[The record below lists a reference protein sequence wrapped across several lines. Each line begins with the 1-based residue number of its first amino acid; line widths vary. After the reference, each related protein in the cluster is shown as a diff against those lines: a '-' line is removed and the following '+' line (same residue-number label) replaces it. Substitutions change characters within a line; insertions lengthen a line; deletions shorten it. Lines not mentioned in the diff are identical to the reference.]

1 MKNLTRFLIVAVA
14 LVTCTALAS
23 AQVYIN
29 EYCSDP
35 IDTSL
40 GATGLDTNGDG
51 VPATG
56 SSQFDDEFV
65 EIVNAGPATV
75 DISGWRLLDGALG
88 GTVRHVFAAG
98 TSLPVGAAIV
108 VFGGG
113 SVTNFNTMGAGL
125 GVTAS
130 TGSLTLGNGGDTV
143 ELQDANGATI
153 DIHVYLGGGGPDDG
167 DGFSVTRNPEGPT
180 GLFNPSP
187 VVAFGVLH
195 SAGFMNDGITPYGA
209 AILDPAMY
217 PGNGTDADLELS
229 VNGTLDQSNSG
240 VHMAMAGDALTLR
253 FYSPNGTLDLQPFA
267 ALLQL
272 VPTGTFLFPQIVPG
286 DPPGGG
292 FWLDSTQAVVIVN
305 GFAPVPLAPVL
316 LPGGFV
322 FGGVIPPVLAGM
334 NTSIMLQFL
343 CIDPGRNM
351 FNLGIPMARE
361 VVIP

>member
-1 MKNLTRFLIVAVA
+1 MKILTSFLFVVA
-14 LVTCTALAS
+14 LAACWSHAG

-40 GATGLDTNGDG
+40 GPTGLDTNGDG
-51 VPATG
+51 IPAT
-56 SSQFDDEFV
+56 SSFQFDDEFV
-65 EIVNAGPATV
+65 EIVNAGPAAV
-75 DISGWRLLDGALG
+75 DISGWKLLDGALG

-113 SVTNFNTMGAGL
+113 SVTNFNAAGAGL

-143 ELQDANGATI
+143 ELQDANGVTV
-153 DIHVYLGGGGPDDG
+153 DIHIYLGGGGPDDG

-195 SAGFMNDGITPYGA
+195 SAGFMNDGVTPYA
-209 AILDPAMY
+209 PAVLDPAMY

-229 VNGTLDQSNSG
+229 INGMLDQSNSG
-240 VHMAMAGDALTLR
+240 VHTALAGDALTLR
-253 FYSPNGTLDLQPFA
+253 FFSPNGTLDLQPFA
-267 ALLQL
+267 AMLQL
-272 VPTGTFLFPQIVPG
+272 VPTGTFLFPQVVPG

-292 FWLDSTQAVVIVN
+292 FWLDTTQAFLIVN

-322 FGGVIPPVLAGM
+322 YGGVIPVVLGGM
-334 NTSIMLQFL
+334 NMSLMLQFV
-343 CIDPGRNM
+343 CVDPGRNS
-351 FNLGIPMARE
+351 FNLGIATARE
-361 VVIP
+361 VVVP